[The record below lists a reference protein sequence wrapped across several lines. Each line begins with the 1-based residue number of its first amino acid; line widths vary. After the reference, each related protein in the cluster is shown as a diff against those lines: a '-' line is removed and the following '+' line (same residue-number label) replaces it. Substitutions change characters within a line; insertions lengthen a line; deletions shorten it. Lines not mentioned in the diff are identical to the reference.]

1 MTAGPNSLPF
11 HGAPPRPPAVTRGA
25 PHLRAAMSL
34 RRALGI
40 VVLALTPCLVMALY
54 NSGQQANAA
63 MARLG
68 LAGLP
73 GWRGAVLGALGIGHD
88 PASLWDSLWHGAL
101 YLLPILAVSLAV
113 GAFWER
119 LFATLRRRPLRDGLI
134 VTALVFTLVLP
145 PAAPL
150 WQVALGMSFGIVIGK
165 EIFGGTGKN
174 VLNPALV
181 GLAFLYFGYPTEMA
195 GHPLWTEVAGY
206 RGSAVF
212 GAVAA
217 GGMEALAQAGVT
229 WWRAFLGLTQGTLG
243 ETSTLACLLGGTVL
257 IATRVASWRIVA
269 GVLLGMIGAALAF
282 NALGGGAGPIF
293 ALPWYW
299 HLTLGG
305 FAFGMVFL
313 ATDPVSAAM
322 TDTGRW
328 VYGLLIGVV
337 TVLVRVAN
345 PVHPDGVMLAV
356 LFANI
361 SAPLIDYLV
370 VWANIRRR
378 ARRDA

>member
-1 MTAGPNSLPF
+1 
-11 HGAPPRPPAVTRGA
+11 
-25 PHLRAAMSL
+25 
-34 RRALGI
+34 
-40 VVLALTPCLVMALY
+40 
-54 NSGQQANAA
+54 
-63 MARLG
+63 
-68 LAGLP
+68 
-73 GWRGAVLGALGIGHD
+73 
-88 PASLWDSLWHGAL
+88 
-101 YLLPILAVSLAV
+101 
-113 GAFWER
+113 
-119 LFATLRRRPLRDGLI
+119 
-134 VTALVFTLVLP
+134 
-145 PAAPL
+145 
-150 WQVALGMSFGIVIGK
+150 
-165 EIFGGTGKN
+165 
-174 VLNPALV
+174 
-181 GLAFLYFGYPTEMA
+181 
-195 GHPLWTEVAGY
+195 
-206 RGSAVF
+206 
-212 GAVAA
+212 
-217 GGMEALAQAGVT
+217 EALAQAGVT